1 MGAGVA
7 SRAGV
12 SAHDLLRSGEPRV
25 GGGRVRGEEEEEEE
39 AEEEEEEEGTESKRG
54 DVDISSVTLEECD
67 GLRRGRRTMPTF
79 FFVILQNT
87 RKDKIFHQQCRGCPF
102 LAFCPF

>member
-25 GGGRVRGEEEEEEE
+25 GGGRARGEEEEE
-39 AEEEEEEEGTESKRG
+39 AEEEGTESKRG

-79 FFVILQNT
+79 FFVRQNIPSTVSRMSFPSFLSIL
-87 RKDKIFHQQCRGCPF
+87 KIN
-102 LAFCPF
+102 